1 MIVLMHNSGGA
12 AERFLGKTL
21 KQFPHKELG
30 ISCKVFFPTGEGI
43 NDRGLSRK
51 HIMESVD

>member
-1 MIVLMHNSGGA
+1 MHNSGGA